1 MRDHYLVDEVTG
13 RRVPVAELP
22 TATVRELLETGVEVV
37 DPYEGP
43 ETAADVMARLRIELV
58 ARELEGRL

>member
-1 MRDHYLVDEVTG
+1 MRDHYLIDDATG

-22 TATVRELLETGVEVV
+22 TTTVRELLATGVEVV
-37 DPYEGP
+37 DDYEGP
-43 ETAADVMARLRIELV
+43 ETEADVLARLRIELV